1 MSGAV
6 ALARPAASQASV
18 ERAAGVFDRARRT
31 VLLGAMRAPALAAI
45 VARRD
50 ARVLAR
56 SLVGVALAF
65 AGAIFFPGALF
76 VLSPIV
82 LGVPHVGA
90 DFRYLVKRQNLGSQA
105 TALLCGGSA
114 ILLAL
119 RGAELLAPGELPY
132 ARIELS
138 AAAAWIATA
147 AIVASGSAEA
157 RLRAVGISLFVAGLL
172 FLAWPR
178 PELARIVFAH
188 AHNAVAI
195 ALWLGLFFR
204 GRRATLAPLALIAIA
219 LAVIL
224 RGSTLALVARFGGY
238 DALGSNVFFAADQL
252 APHVAGA
259 LGPAIVLSYVF
270 LQSLHYMAWLAWI
283 PDSVTPAQ
291 GTLTFRMTARGIWRD
306 FGGPWLAL
314 LALSTIAVVVGACF
328 GAGRARSVYLSLAAF
343 HGYLELAAVAYLV
356 TRSAKRAP
364 AAAWSASSISG

>member
-1 MSGAV
+1 LGTGA
-6 ALARPAASQASV
+6 LLGPAAPYPSV
-18 ERAAGVFDRARRT
+18 ERAARVLDRARRT
-31 VLLGAMRAPALAAI
+31 VLLGAMRARPLAAI
-45 VARRD
+45 VRCRD
-50 ARVLAR
+50 ARVLTR
-56 SLVGVALAF
+56 SLVGVGLAF

-90 DFRYLVKRQNLGSQA
+90 DFRYLVKRQDVA
-105 TALLCGGSA
+105 RRAAALLYGGCA
-114 ILLAL
+114 ALLAL
-119 RGAELLAPGELPY
+119 RAAELLAPGAIPY
-132 ARIELS
+132 ARVELS

-147 AIVASGSAEA
+147 ALVAAGNPET
-157 RLRAVGISLFVAGLL
+157 RLRATGISLVAAGLL
-172 FLAWPR
+172 LLAWPR
-178 PELARIVFAH
+178 PELSRIVFAH

-204 GRRATLAPLALIAIA
+204 GRRATLAPLVLIA
-219 LAVIL
+219 LALALIL

-291 GTLTFRMTARGIWRD
+291 GTLTFQMTARGLWRD

-314 LALSTIAVVVGACF
+314 LALSTLAVMVGALF
-328 GAGRARSVYLSLAAF
+328 GAGRARGVYLSLAAF
-343 HGYLELAAVAYLV
+343 HGYFELAAAAYLV

-364 AAAWSASSISG
+364 APAWSASSISG